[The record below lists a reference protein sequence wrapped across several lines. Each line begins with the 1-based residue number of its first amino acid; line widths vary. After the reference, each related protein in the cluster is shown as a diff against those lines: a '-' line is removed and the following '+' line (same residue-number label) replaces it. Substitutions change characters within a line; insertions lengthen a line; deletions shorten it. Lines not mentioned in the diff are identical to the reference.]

1 MTEKDRI
8 DRLLG
13 AALGVLG
20 VLLIALWTASSL
32 DLVAGI
38 PGSILVLF
46 LLVGVC
52 LIFLGASLISLVSK

>member
-1 MTEKDRI
+1 MTEKDLK

-13 AALGVLG
+13 AALGILG
-20 VLLIALWTASSL
+20 VFLIALWTASSL

-46 LLVGVC
+46 LLVGIC